1 MLALVPADAH
11 AGKEKGVIELRTC
24 GAVMTHDTD
33 VLAVVL
39 TSSQP
44 EEGSPRGKAP
54 KSRECVPPPA
64 TRRPVATRRT
74 QPSRAPRAAR
84 AQSIFLRAARVAPRG
99 SYLFRAESEDSVM
112 EWVNAINHALAEI
125 MARPNDSVVVFAART
140 LACAYLAA
148 AARRAWQRH
157 VKQCKVTLSRL

>member
-1 MLALVPADAH
+1 M
-11 AGKEKGVIELRTC
+11 IELRTC

-54 KSRECVPPPA
+54 KSRECVPPP
-64 TRRPVATRRT
+64 P
-74 QPSRAPRAAR
+74 QPDARWQPAARSLLARRAPHVRSR
-84 AQSIFLRAARVAPRG
+84 FFLRAAPRG